1 MLTPVCVY
9 PTVRRSQINMS
20 DVGIH
25 VNYSTTLG
33 GIVLHNN
40 HEPAGVPSN
49 YNPYIVHNYDPYG
62 LK

>member
-1 MLTPVCVY
+1 
-9 PTVRRSQINMS
+9 MS